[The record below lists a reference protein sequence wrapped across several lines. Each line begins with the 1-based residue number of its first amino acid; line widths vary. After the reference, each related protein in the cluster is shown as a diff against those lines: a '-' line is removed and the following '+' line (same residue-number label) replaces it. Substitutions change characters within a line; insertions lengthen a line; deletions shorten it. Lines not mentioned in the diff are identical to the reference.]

1 MHPAMIEL
9 LATEHRSELLRQAEV
24 HRRARRSGRG
34 GTRLAFGSAVSRAE
48 KAVVALRRHAAVPP
62 RTQTCCA

>member
-9 LATEHRSELLRQAEV
+9 LATEHRSELLRQAEA
-24 HRRARRSGRG
+24 HRRARRSRRG
-34 GTRLAFGSAVSRAE
+34 GTRLAFTAGISRAE
-48 KAVVALRRHAAVPP
+48 RAVVALRRHAAVQP